1 MENENSFF
9 ITALLYL
16 WGFYYIFHCVLFSY
30 DLCKENI
37 INIYFDRSEEDLT
50 GFVDFE
56 IIGDEDEATLLEEHQ
71 LRPQPRIRHQPVNN
85 RTTQEIGNPKLI
97 NNYKIIKTNKTI
109 KRNNIIKNKRK
120 RFYLENIEED
130 SDDETSTHSL
140 LYHNSDEDDDIKYI
154 DIHDNK

>member
-85 RTTQEIGNPKLI
+85 RIIQEIEIQN
-97 NNYKIIKTNKTI
+97 
-109 KRNNIIKNKRK
+109 
-120 RFYLENIEED
+120 
-130 SDDETSTHSL
+130 
-140 LYHNSDEDDDIKYI
+140 
-154 DIHDNK
+154 